1 MNIRFLNTSKTL
13 NLYSKKL
20 YAFISLLQKTFWRLV
35 QIKEH
40 VQLIK
45 IFFQHFS
52 CSNRLRNP
60 QSSLSGLRW
69 WCIVNSQWRMC
80 KIKFLGRR
88 AHPTTIFLISKLL
101 SNWDIMS
108 LERMANLLCCTVRYI
123 VKLLSVLRRV
133 I

>member
-1 MNIRFLNTSKTL
+1 MFIPLDLIIYSLFRTIFPISSFETL
-13 NLYSKKL
+13 IFFEFEYQVFEYFKDFKSLFEKP

-60 QSSLSGLRW
+60 
-69 WCIVNSQWRMC
+69 
-80 KIKFLGRR
+80 
-88 AHPTTIFLISKLL
+88 
-101 SNWDIMS
+101 
-108 LERMANLLCCTVRYI
+108 
-123 VKLLSVLRRV
+123 
-133 I
+133 